1 MKEILKKFLPNFVL
15 SFYHFILAF
24 LGALIYGFPSKK
36 LILISSKNL
45 MGFCFLQQ
53 FLL

>member
-1 MKEILKKFLPNFVL
+1 MKEFLKKILPNFVL

-36 LILISSKNL
+36 LILIGVTGTNGKTTTTE
-45 MGFCFLQQ
+45 MIA
-53 FLL
+53 